1 MTMNA
6 LFPKPVNGIMRSVS
20 EIRAIAGH
28 CCPMFRNVDATLALC
43 GLISVE
49 VAIYAESAG
58 APPAALEM
66 AETPAKLRAER
77 PAAQR

>member
-49 VAIYAESAG
+49 VAIYA
-58 APPAALEM
+58 
-66 AETPAKLRAER
+66 
-77 PAAQR
+77 